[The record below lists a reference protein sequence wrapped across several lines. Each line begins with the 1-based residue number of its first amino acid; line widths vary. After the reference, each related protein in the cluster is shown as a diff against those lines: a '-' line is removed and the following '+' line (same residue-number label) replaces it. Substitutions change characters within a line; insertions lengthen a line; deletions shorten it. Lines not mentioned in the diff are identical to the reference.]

1 MNMMNGIMIILAIAN
16 YMIVSVSINKRKE
29 KQNDQVMMKVEKA
42 IVT

>member
-1 MNMMNGIMIILAIAN
+1 MNGIMIILAIPN

-29 KQNDQVMMKVEKA
+29 KKNDQVMMKVEKA